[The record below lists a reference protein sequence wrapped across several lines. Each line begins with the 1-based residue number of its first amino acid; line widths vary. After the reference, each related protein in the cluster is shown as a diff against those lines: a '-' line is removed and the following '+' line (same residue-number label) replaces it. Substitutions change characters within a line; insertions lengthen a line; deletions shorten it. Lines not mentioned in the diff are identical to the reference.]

1 MKQIEPARVMA
12 RLPQDIRRWLEQ
24 QATQNFSSMNSEIVR
39 SIRARMAAEAEQQSG
54 AVG

>member
-39 SIRARMAAEAEQQSG
+39 AIRARMDEHSEKAA
-54 AVG
+54 